1 MTSISIICPLFNE
14 ANNLNKLFVDLDYLN
29 RIFNKNK
36 VKVNFILI
44 NDCSYDDSKNI
55 ISQSLPSYPQLDIE
69 LINNLQ
75 NIGFA
80 DSVKKGFN
88 SSTSEYLMILPGDA
102 EVDVESISDFN
113 LQGNDLIFFERIN
126 MKSRPLFRILI
137 SHLYRIFISL
147 IFLNR
152 IEDYN
157 GIFILKRDV
166 YKKIGIDANSFF
178 INAEVIIKCRKIKAK
193 ISKGTFSLHSK
204 DIYKSTSL
212 NFKQLKGVVRNITN
226 LMHFKS

>member
-157 GIFILKRDV
+157 GIYILKRDV